1 MFTYPRY
8 QYARIDGETKSR
20 VITHPDHE
28 EPEVWKESPA
38 HLPALPPAE
47 PELPACC
54 QKLKAKF
61 DAAWEDLQLKLSD
74 QDGVIARF
82 DAQWQTKVAECTA
95 LQEQL
100 DALKSAK
107 GKAPKAK
114 SE

>member
-38 HLPALPPAE
+38 HLPALPPVE
-47 PELPACC
+47 PELPGCC

-61 DAAWEDLQLKLSD
+61 DAAWQELKAEHAT
-74 QDGVIARF
+74 QAAVIAGF
-82 DAQWQTKVAECTA
+82 DAHWDLKVKECAA
-95 LQEQL
+95 LEAQL
-100 DALKSAK
+100 EALKPAK
-107 GKAPKAK
+107 KAPKAK
-114 SE
+114 AE